1 MDSPKDW
8 CIGGKRRSGRTRV
21 RWFDV
26 VEQAETLRRLLRWVD
41 VVEQDAATT
50 GVGRD
55 LEEADDIRRRSGAE
69 CNNYR
74 SRQRP

>member
-1 MDSPKDW
+1 MQQLQ
-8 CIGGKRRSGRTRV
+8 
-21 RWFDV
+21 
-26 VEQAETLRRLLRWVD
+26 EQAETLRRLLRWLA

-55 LEEADDIRRRSGAE
+55 LEEVAEMGRPSGAG
-69 CNNYR
+69 CSNYR